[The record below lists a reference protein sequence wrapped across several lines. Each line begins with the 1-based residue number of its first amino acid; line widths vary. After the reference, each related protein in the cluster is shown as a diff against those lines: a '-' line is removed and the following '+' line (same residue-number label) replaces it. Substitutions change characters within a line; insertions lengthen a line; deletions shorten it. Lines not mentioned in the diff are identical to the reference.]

1 MNGNRVQR
9 RSSASDFQVAASERC
24 DVREI
29 GDVFGVAFV
38 QVSLIGAY
46 RPRRMKDPYDERDSR
61 PGDRAGLPEL
71 PFPRESGCLRVQ
83 P

>member
-1 MNGNRVQR
+1 M
-9 RSSASDFQVAASERC
+9 
-24 DVREI
+24 
-29 GDVFGVAFV
+29 FGVAFV